1 MQRQTIGSKDAP
13 LQRLVQRLPWGG
25 PAGAENGTFYPIDRL
40 RTGERKFTG
49 YGAEV
54 FAHGIP
60 PDVCSDFFD
69 GIGRAKNVVV
79 VTQLPEGGAT
89 KLSKFKVGALLEKAD
104 KLAEIGS
111 VVRAIGEKV
120 DVFRHDA
127 ICVKKKGMA
136 GGAFEKSLHDGVGE
150 RCRSEVLSPAIAA
163 NGNEIGLTAK
173 VVFGRKARIFS
184 VEGHGK
190 KER

>member
-1 MQRQTIGSKDAP
+1 MELTWRVYTSKRTTVSGSRDRTARKSKCETRQKQRQKNGSKDPP
-13 LQRLVQRLPWGG
+13 LQRQLQPPLQRLPWGG
-25 PAGAENGTFYPIDRL
+25 RAGAENGTFYPIDRL

-79 VTQLPEGGAT
+79 VTHLPEGGAT
-89 KLSKFKVGALLEKAD
+89 ELRNSKA
-104 KLAEIGS
+104 
-111 VVRAIGEKV
+111 VRCLKRRTNSRRSEVSCVPSAN
-120 DVFRHDA
+120 A

-136 GGAFEKSLHDGVGE
+136 GGAFEKSLHDGVG
-150 RCRSEVLSPAIAA
+150 
-163 NGNEIGLTAK
+163 
-173 VVFGRKARIFS
+173 
-184 VEGHGK
+184 
-190 KER
+190 